1 MDVHVPAKTM
11 WYCFDLSND
20 VNLDKV
26 LDRDGGVIL
35 ECLKGDQYVLDQ
47 TRNKGHTAQVGENIW
62 WQFKKYLITIKKIFD
77 YNSKNIW

>member
-20 VNLDKV
+20 VNFDKV

-47 TRNKGHTAQVGENIW
+47 TRNKGHTAQVGYLMTIQKIFDLL
-62 WQFKKYLITIKKIFD
+62 QFKKYLMAIKK
-77 YNSKNIW
+77 YL